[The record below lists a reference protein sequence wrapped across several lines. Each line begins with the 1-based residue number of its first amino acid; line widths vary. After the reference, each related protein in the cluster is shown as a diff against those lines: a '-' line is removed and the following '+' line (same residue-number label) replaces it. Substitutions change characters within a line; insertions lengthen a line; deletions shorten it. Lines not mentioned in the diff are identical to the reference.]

1 MQLLLSCAKTMTD
14 HTAVGVPFTTRPTH
28 EAEALRLVLQL
39 AELTTEEVED
49 LLRVNRQIA
58 LENQLRYRHF
68 HDADTALLPA
78 ILAYTGIVFKRLMP
92 EDFTA
97 DDFTYTQGHLNIT
110 SFLYGLLRP
119 LDLIRNYR
127 LEGDAVLPDN
137 NGQSM
142 FTFWQSRLTD
152 ELIAHIRA
160 DDGILVNL
168 ASEEMKKLFDWKRVC
183 REVQVVTPDFR
194 VWKDGKLKNVVI
206 YTKMCRGEMTRY
218 ILKHRLS
225 DPEDLKGF
233 AWEGFRWDEGQS
245 RFVNGL

>member
-1 MQLLLSCAKTMTD
+1 MTD
-14 HTAVGVPFTTRPTH
+14 HTTVSVPFTTRPSH
-28 EAEALRLVLQL
+28 EVEASRLALQL
-39 AELTTEEVED
+39 AELSTEEVES

-68 HDADTALLPA
+68 HDADTTGLPA
-78 ILAYTGIVFKRLMP
+78 LLAYTGIVFKRLQP

-97 DDFTYTQGHLNIT
+97 DDFAYAQEHLNIT

-127 LEGDAVLPDN
+127 LEGDAILPDN
-137 NGQSM
+137 NGQTM
-142 FTFWQSRLTD
+142 FSFWQSRLTD
-152 ELIAHIRA
+152 ELIARIKA

-168 ASEEMKKLFDWKRVC
+168 ASEEMKRLFDWKRVC
-183 REVQVVTPDFR
+183 REVQVITPDFR
-194 VWKDGKLKNVVI
+194 VWKEGKLKNIVI

-225 DPEDLKGF
+225 APEALKGF
-233 AWEGFRWDEGQS
+233 AWEGFQWDEAQG